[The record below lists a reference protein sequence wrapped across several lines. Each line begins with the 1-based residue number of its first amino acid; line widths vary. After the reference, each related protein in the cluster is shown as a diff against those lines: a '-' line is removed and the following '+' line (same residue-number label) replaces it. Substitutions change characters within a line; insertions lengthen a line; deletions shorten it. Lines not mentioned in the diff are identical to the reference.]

1 MDASLPHRNIRMHA
15 HVARTFTRSAFRFMA
30 KSNRMTQ
37 ISCWSGAIALVD
49 MEKQFPA
56 RW

>member
-1 MDASLPHRNIRMHA
+1 MHASLPHRNIRMHA
-15 HVARTFTRSAFRFMA
+15 HVARTFTRSAFRLLA
-30 KSNRMTQ
+30 KSNPMAQ
-37 ISCWSGAIALVD
+37 ISCWSGTIALVD